1 MKLFPMNRFPKK
13 RLPQN
18 HPPRNDRQQAEPSPA
33 QKAYLERELLH
44 RKQTSILRFMILLL
58 FLALWELGA
67 STGAVDD
74 FIFSSPSR
82 ILRCFWSMTRSG
94 AIFFHTGV
102 TLYETAI
109 SFLLTIVLGL
119 SLAVLLWS
127 SPAASRILEPYLVIL
142 NSLPKSALAPL
153 LIVWL
158 GANLKTI
165 VVAAVSVA
173 VFGSVMT
180 LYTSFSQTD
189 PELIRLIRSFG
200 GGKREILSKIL
211 LPSSVPVIISS
222 MKVSI
227 GLCLVGVII
236 GEFLAADAG
245 LGYLIIYG
253 QQTFAMDEVV
263 LSIVILCLISAL
275 FYKGIS
281 LLERRVGQ
289 TGQ

>member
-1 MKLFPMNRFPKK
+1 MTNITPEG
-13 RLPQN
+13 RLTTSSL
-18 HPPRNDRQQAEPSPA
+18 SPA
-33 QKAYLERELLH
+33 QAAYLARERFH
-44 RKQTSILRFMILLL
+44 RKRVSVLRTMLFILL
-58 FLALWELGA
+58 LALWELGA
-67 STGAVDD
+67 ETGAIDD

-82 ILRCFWSMTRSG
+82 VVLCFLSMAENG
-94 AIFFHTGV
+94 AILHHIGV
-102 TLYETAI
+102 TLYETALRC
-109 SFLLTIVLGL
+109 FLVVVLSL
-119 SLAVLLWS
+119 LLAVLLWS
-127 SPAASRILEPYLVIL
+127 SRSISQVLEPYLVML

-158 GANLKTI
+158 GANLRTI

-180 LYTSFSQTD
+180 LYTSFTQTD
-189 PELIRLIRSFG
+189 RELIRLIRSLG
-200 GGKREILSKIL
+200 GGKKDVLVKIL
-211 LPSSVPVIISS
+211 LPASVPVIISS

-236 GEFLAADAG
+236 GEFLAARAG

-263 LSIVILCLISAL
+263 LSIAILCVISAL

-281 LLERRVGQ
+281 LLEKRVSPSR
-289 TGQ
+289 

>member
-1 MKLFPMNRFPKK
+1 MTNITPEG
-13 RLPQN
+13 RLTTSSL
-18 HPPRNDRQQAEPSPA
+18 SPA
-33 QKAYLERELLH
+33 QAAYLARERFH
-44 RKQTSILRFMILLL
+44 RKRVSVLRTMLFILL
-58 FLALWELGA
+58 LALWELGA
-67 STGAVDD
+67 ETGAIDN

-82 ILRCFWSMTRSG
+82 VVLCFLSMAENG
-94 AIFFHTGV
+94 AILHHIGV
-102 TLYETAI
+102 TLYETAL
-109 SFLLTIVLGL
+109 SFFLVVVLSLL
-119 SLAVLLWS
+119 LAVLLWS
-127 SPAASRILEPYLVIL
+127 SRSISQVLEPYLVML

-158 GANLKTI
+158 GANLRTI

-180 LYTSFSQTD
+180 LYTSFTQTD
-189 PELIRLIRSFG
+189 RELIRLIRSLG
-200 GGKREILSKIL
+200 GGKKDVLVKIL
-211 LPSSVPVIISS
+211 LPASVPVIISS

-236 GEFLAADAG
+236 GEFLAARAG

-263 LSIVILCLISAL
+263 LSIAILCVISAL

-281 LLERRVGQ
+281 LLEKRVSPSR
-289 TGQ
+289 

>member
-1 MKLFPMNRFPKK
+1 MTNITPEG
-13 RLPQN
+13 RLTTSSL
-18 HPPRNDRQQAEPSPA
+18 SPA
-33 QKAYLERELLH
+33 QAAYLARERFH
-44 RKQTSILRFMILLL
+44 RKRVSVLRTMLFILL
-58 FLALWELGA
+58 LALWELGA
-67 STGAVDD
+67 ETGAIDD

-82 ILRCFWSMTRSG
+82 VVLCFLSMAENG
-94 AIFFHTGV
+94 AILHHIGV
-102 TLYETAI
+102 TLYETAL
-109 SFLLTIVLGL
+109 SFFLVVVLSLL
-119 SLAVLLWS
+119 LAVLLWS
-127 SPAASRILEPYLVIL
+127 SRSISQVLEPYLVML

-158 GANLKTI
+158 GANLRTI

-180 LYTSFSQTD
+180 LYTSFTQTD
-189 PELIRLIRSFG
+189 RELIRLIRSLG
-200 GGKREILSKIL
+200 GGKKDVLVKIL
-211 LPSSVPVIISS
+211 LPASVPVIISS

-236 GEFLAADAG
+236 GEFLAARAG

-263 LSIVILCLISAL
+263 LSIAILCVISAL

-281 LLERRVGQ
+281 FLEKRVSPSR
-289 TGQ
+289 

>member
-1 MKLFPMNRFPKK
+1 MTNITPEG
-13 RLPQN
+13 RLTTSSF
-18 HPPRNDRQQAEPSPA
+18 SPA
-33 QKAYLERELLH
+33 QAAYLARERFH
-44 RKQTSILRFMILLL
+44 RKRVSVLRTMLFILLL
-58 FLALWELGA
+58 ALWGLGA
-67 STGAVDD
+67 GTGAIGG

-82 ILRCFWSMTRSG
+82 VVLCFLSMAENG
-94 AIFFHTGV
+94 AILHHIGV
-102 TLYETAI
+102 TLYETAL
-109 SFLLTIVLGL
+109 SFFLVVVLSLL
-119 SLAVLLWS
+119 LAVLLWS
-127 SPAASRILEPYLVIL
+127 SRSISQVLEPYLVML

-158 GANLKTI
+158 GANLRTI

-180 LYTSFSQTD
+180 LYTSFTQTD
-189 PELIRLIRSFG
+189 RELIRLIRSLG
-200 GGKREILSKIL
+200 GGKKDVLVKIL
-211 LPSSVPVIISS
+211 LPASVPVIISS

-236 GEFLAADAG
+236 GEFLAARAG

-263 LSIVILCLISAL
+263 LSIAILCVISAL

-281 LLERRVGQ
+281 LLEKRVSPSR
-289 TGQ
+289 

>member
-1 MKLFPMNRFPKK
+1 MTNITPEG
-13 RLPQN
+13 RLTTSSF
-18 HPPRNDRQQAEPSPA
+18 SPA
-33 QKAYLERELLH
+33 QAAYLARERFH
-44 RKQTSILRFMILLL
+44 RKRVSVLRTMLFILL
-58 FLALWELGA
+58 LALWELGA
-67 STGAVDD
+67 ETGAIDD

-82 ILRCFWSMTRSG
+82 VVLCFLSMAENG
-94 AIFFHTGV
+94 AILHHIGV
-102 TLYETAI
+102 TLYETAL
-109 SFLLTIVLGL
+109 SFFLVVVLSLL
-119 SLAVLLWS
+119 LAVLLWS
-127 SPAASRILEPYLVIL
+127 SRSISQVLEPYLVML

-158 GANLKTI
+158 GANLRTI

-180 LYTSFSQTD
+180 LYTSFTQTD
-189 PELIRLIRSFG
+189 RELIRLIRSLG
-200 GGKREILSKIL
+200 GGKKDVLVKIL
-211 LPSSVPVIISS
+211 LPASVPVIISS

-236 GEFLAADAG
+236 GEFLAARAG

-263 LSIVILCLISAL
+263 LSIAILCVISAL

-281 LLERRVGQ
+281 LLEKRVSHSR
-289 TGQ
+289 

>member
-1 MKLFPMNRFPKK
+1 MTNITPEG
-13 RLPQN
+13 RLTTSSF
-18 HPPRNDRQQAEPSPA
+18 SPA
-33 QKAYLERELLH
+33 QAAYLARERFH
-44 RKQTSILRFMILLL
+44 RKRVSVLRTMLFILL
-58 FLALWELGA
+58 LALWELGA
-67 STGAVDD
+67 ETGAIDD

-82 ILRCFWSMTRSG
+82 VVLCFLSMAENG
-94 AIFFHTGV
+94 AILHHIGV
-102 TLYETAI
+102 TLYETAL
-109 SFLLTIVLGL
+109 SFFLVVVLSLL
-119 SLAVLLWS
+119 LAVLLWS
-127 SPAASRILEPYLVIL
+127 SRSISQVLEPYLVML

-158 GANLKTI
+158 GANLRTI

-180 LYTSFSQTD
+180 LYTSFTQTD
-189 PELIRLIRSFG
+189 RELIRLIRSLG
-200 GGKREILSKIL
+200 GGKKDVLVKIL
-211 LPSSVPVIISS
+211 LPASVPVIISS

-236 GEFLAADAG
+236 GEFLAARAG

-263 LSIVILCLISAL
+263 LSIAILCVISAL

-281 LLERRVGQ
+281 LLEKRVSPSR
-289 TGQ
+289 

>member
-1 MKLFPMNRFPKK
+1 MTNITPEG
-13 RLPQN
+13 RLTTSSL
-18 HPPRNDRQQAEPSPA
+18 SPA
-33 QKAYLERELLH
+33 QAAYLARERFH
-44 RKQTSILRFMILLL
+44 RKRVSVLRTMLFILL
-58 FLALWELGA
+58 LALWELGA
-67 STGAVDD
+67 ETGAIDD

-82 ILRCFWSMTRSG
+82 VVLCFLSMAENG
-94 AIFFHTGV
+94 AILHHIGV
-102 TLYETAI
+102 TLYETAL
-109 SFLLTIVLGL
+109 SFFLVVVLSLL
-119 SLAVLLWS
+119 LAVLLWS
-127 SPAASRILEPYLVIL
+127 SRSISQVLEPYLVML

-158 GANLKTI
+158 GANLRTI

-180 LYTSFSQTD
+180 LYTSFTQTD
-189 PELIRLIRSFG
+189 RELIRLIRSLG
-200 GGKREILSKIL
+200 GGKKDVLVKIL
-211 LPSSVPVIISS
+211 LPASVPVIISS

-236 GEFLAADAG
+236 GEFLAARAG

-263 LSIVILCLISAL
+263 LSIAILCVISAL

-281 LLERRVGQ
+281 LLEKRVSPSR
-289 TGQ
+289 